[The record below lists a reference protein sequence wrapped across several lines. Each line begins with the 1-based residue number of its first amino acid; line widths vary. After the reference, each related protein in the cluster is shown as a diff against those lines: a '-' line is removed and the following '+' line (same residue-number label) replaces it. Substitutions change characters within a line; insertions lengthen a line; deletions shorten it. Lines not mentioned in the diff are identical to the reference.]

1 MSARCQ
7 YLKVLQDRY
16 FAARSRKEKSCIL
29 DEYCK
34 NTGQNR
40 KYVIRKIRSPFHR
53 VPKKRK
59 RTPLYDAPVRS
70 ALARV
75 WEIFDFPCGQR
86 LKPLLKTEV
95 NRLRRLKELI
105 IPDEVAEK
113 LNRVSAR
120 TIDRLLKHQREVLH
134 LQRKHHQKK

>member
-1 MSARCQ
+1 MDMSARNQ
-7 YLKVLQDRY
+7 YLKVLKERY
-16 FAARSRKEKSCIL
+16 FMAKSRKEKSCIL

-70 ALARV
+70 ALARI

-105 IPDEVAEK
+105 IPDESR
-113 LNRVSAR
+113 N
-120 TIDRLLKHQREVLH
+120 TF
-134 LQRKHHQKK
+134 